1 VTETCRINYK
11 YPGGVTLT
19 VGQKEKDIPGGV
31 VFIGDKGRIAVD
43 RGKLSSD
50 PAGIIEEPLGKDD
63 VHLYVSKNHHKNF
76 LECIKSRETPICD
89 VEIGHRTATAC
100 HLGNIAVRLGK
111 KIVWDAK
118 AETIVG
124 DDEAAKM
131 LSRPY
136 RAPWKLG

>member
-1 VTETCRINYK
+1 
-11 YPGGVTLT
+11 

-124 DDEAAKM
+124 DNEATKM